1 MSHRFALLIAI
12 FLLLAAFFIPSLLRT
27 IAVKGNVTS
36 NIAIQSNGRISY
48 TSTMLLGVGHPAWAY
63 DRNGNPVNI
72 QALVNLVADSGANIW
87 REAMYVSGVE
97 PFPGYYANLKSYC
110 DQRGLK
116 FMIQTL
122 ASSVG
127 AMTPQEELDIINN
140 NIGKQASWINGW
152 GSIIQQLQPYAI
164 MVMNEPSNG
173 GTYVTASSTA
183 FSYYRQ
189 FCINCIN
196 AWRQIKPD
204 LVIIVQ
210 NDPMNDEFDS
220 TSYGFAANPLPF
232 SNIIYSRHIYY
243 AYDGNY
249 PPSYLPDQQA
259 YWNAKTA
266 QDLAN
271 AKQLLANFIDGESL
285 PLRNKGQQVMWD
297 EWGANAGGYVP
308 NALQYVRDFL
318 DLCKARN
325 IGVLYYDIV
334 PVSYEATGLLN
345 EDYLTLNAMGQVWA
359 AEMSTS

>member
-1 MSHRFALLIAI
+1 MSHRFALPIAI
-12 FLLLAAFFIPSLLRT
+12 FLAAFLIPSLLGNIT
-27 IAVKGNVTS
+27 VKGNVTS
-36 NIAIQSNGRISY
+36 NIAIQSNGTISY
-48 TSTMLLGVGHPAWAY
+48 TSTMLLGVGHPAYGY
-63 DRNGNPVNI
+63 DRNGNLVDI
-72 QALVNLVADSGANIW
+72 QALVNLVADTGANCW
-87 REAMYVSGVE
+87 REAMYVSYVE

-116 FMIQTL
+116 FIIINL

-127 AMTPQEELDIINN
+127 AMTPQDELDIINN
-140 NIGKQASWINGW
+140 NNGKQAPWINGW

-173 GTYVTASSTA
+173 GTYTTASATA
-183 FSYYRQ
+183 FGYYRQ
-189 FCINCIN
+189 FCVNCIN
-196 AWRQIKPD
+196 AWRQIKPE

-271 AKQLLANFIDGESL
+271 AKQLLTNLIDGESSA
-285 PLRNKGQQVMWD
+285 LRNKGQQVMWD
-297 EWGANAGGYVP
+297 EMGANVNVP
-308 NALQYVRDFL
+308 NALHYTQDFY
-318 DLCKARN
+318 DICKTRN
-325 IGVLYYDIV
+325 IGAVYYDIV
-334 PVSYEATGLLN
+334 PVSYEPTGLLN

-359 AEMSTS
+359 AEMSGS